1 MTKNNPKFSKTVM
14 FIHNANWYTIKKAYG
29 KIILKLKLS
38 QSSEEILQNISLQE
52 KILYNYVAYEI
63 FIF

>member
-1 MTKNNPKFSKTVM
+1 M